1 MYKNVYFVSGMRM
14 GEINAL
20 KKDVIATQQVNCY
33 YKRLCRKTNIDVRGQ
48 HALRHTFATRCIEAG
63 VPAVVLKN
71 WMGHTNIHITLDT
84 YADVFNRMNNNA
96 MKKVEDYSTA
106 IRG

>member
-1 MYKNVYFVSGMRM
+1 M
-14 GEINAL
+14 
-20 KKDVIATQQVNCY
+20 
-33 YKRLCRKTNIDVRGQ
+33 
-48 HALRHTFATRCIEAG
+48 
-63 VPAVVLKN
+63 VLKN

-96 MKKVEDYSTA
+96 MKKFEDYSTA

>member
-1 MYKNVYFVSGMRM
+1 MLRKERTSLWVMRRSSK
-14 GEINAL
+14 IS
-20 KKDVIATQQVNCY
+20 
-33 YKRLCRKTNIDVRGQ
+33 
-48 HALRHTFATRCIEAG
+48 G

-96 MKKVEDYSTA
+96 MKKFEDYSAA